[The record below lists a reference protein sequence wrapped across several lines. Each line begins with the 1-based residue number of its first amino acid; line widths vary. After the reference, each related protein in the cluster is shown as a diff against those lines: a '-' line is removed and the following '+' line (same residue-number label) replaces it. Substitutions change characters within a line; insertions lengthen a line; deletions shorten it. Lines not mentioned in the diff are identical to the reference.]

1 MEYFFVD
8 QTSCSCLMNVDL
20 SNDTIQG
27 KGLAKV
33 KSLTYKLKYNMCI
46 SYVYVYH
53 MHMYICV
60 EIPLVDQ
67 QVNVDLPPLE
77 VEL

>member
-53 MHMYICV
+53 MHMYICDIIMMMTV
-60 EIPLVDQ
+60 VLV
-67 QVNVDLPPLE
+67 NNAKKYCLC
-77 VEL
+77 